1 MGIIPDSTRVLSV
14 KEVDERL
21 QGHKSL
27 IEFFLV
33 TDSVAREDSICYTKR
48 DTKVEQTDKG
58 LSKQASFYM
67 L

>member
-27 IEFFLV
+27 IEFFLA
-33 TDSVAREDSICYTKR
+33 TDSVAREDSMCYTMNKNM
-48 DTKVEQTDKG
+48 KV
-58 LSKQASFYM
+58 
-67 L
+67 